1 MYRILA
7 APKGKMSLV
16 CSSLTYLVMLLT
28 GFETIMHLLISLEPG
43 YYEDGKFGIR
53 TENVML
59 VKEVDLEVSN
69 FDCQNGFALID

>member
-1 MYRILA
+1 M
-7 APKGKMSLV
+7 
-16 CSSLTYLVMLLT
+16 
-28 GFETIMHLLISLEPG
+28 MHLLISLEPG

-69 FDCQNGFALID
+69 FGCRGGFVLIK